1 MTYIFKNAFSDWR
14 DKMYNVSVEQIIK
27 TKPPKMALLFK
38 IIMVIAC
45 ILAATTIPS
54 TYVLGLMLLVVFVVC
69 TVLLFK
75 YYDAEYEY
83 SLTDGELTVDKIM
96 ARTMRK
102 RCGVYNISKAVLA
115 AAPGSQ
121 DALRME
127 YKQLRTSDYTA
138 NDGSDGV
145 VVVYTYDTSNEMV
158 RIFIQPDEKM
168 LGALSEAMPKGT
180 FKVEMP
186 EKQQNDE

>member
-1 MTYIFKNAFSDWR
+1 
-14 DKMYNVSVEQIIK
+14 MYNVSVEQIIK
-27 TKPPKMALLFK
+27 TKPPKIALLFK
-38 IIMVIAC
+38 IVMVIAC
-45 ILAATTIPS
+45 VLAATTIPS
-54 TYVLGLMLLVVFVVC
+54 TYVLGLMLLIVFIVC

-83 SLTDGELTVDKIM
+83 SLTDGEMTVDKIM

-102 RCGVYNISKAVLA
+102 RCGVYNMNKAVLIA
-115 AAPGSQ
+115 LPGSQ

-138 NDGSDGV
+138 NDGDEGV
-145 VVVYTYDTSNEMV
+145 VVVYTYDNSNELV

-168 LGALSEAMPKGT
+168 MNALKEAVPKGT
-180 FKVEMP
+180 FKVETAID
-186 EKQQNDE
+186 N

>member
-1 MTYIFKNAFSDWR
+1 
-14 DKMYNVSVEQIIK
+14 MYNVSVEQIIK
-27 TKPPKMALLFK
+27 TKPPKIALLFK
-38 IIMVIAC
+38 IVMVIVC

-96 ARTMRK
+96 ARTMRR
-102 RCGVYNISKAVLA
+102 RCGVYSISKAVLA
-115 AAPGSQ
+115 AVPSSQ

-138 NDGSDGV
+138 NDGNDGV
-145 VVVYTYDTSNEMV
+145 VVLYAYDTSNEMV

-168 LGALSEAMPKGT
+168 LNAICEAMPKGN

-186 EKQQNDE
+186 EKHQDDK

>member
-1 MTYIFKNAFSDWR
+1 
-14 DKMYNVSVEQIIK
+14 MYNVSVEQIIK
-27 TKPPKMALLFK
+27 TKPPKVSLLFK
-38 IIMVIAC
+38 AVAIIAC

-83 SLTDGELTVDKIM
+83 SLMDGELTVDKIM

-102 RCGVYNISKAVLA
+102 RCGVYSMSKAVLA
-115 AAPGSQ
+115 ATPGSQ

-145 VVVYTYDTSNEMV
+145 VVVYTYDASNEMV
-158 RIFIQPDEKM
+158 RVFIQPDEK
-168 LGALSEAMPKGT
+168 LLAALSEAVPKGT
-180 FKVEMP
+180 FKVETGRQEQA
-186 EKQQNDE
+186 EKQAEK

>member
-1 MTYIFKNAFSDWR
+1 
-14 DKMYNVSVEQIIK
+14 MYNVSVEQIIK
-27 TKPPKMALLFK
+27 TKPPKIAMLFK
-38 IIMVIAC
+38 IIMVAAC
-45 ILAATTIPS
+45 IIAATTIPS
-54 TYVLGLMLLVVFVVC
+54 TYVLGLMLLVIFIVC

-83 SLTDGELTVDKIM
+83 SLTAGELTVDRIM
-96 ARTMRK
+96 ARTMRR
-102 RCGVYNISKAVLA
+102 RCGVYNINKATLA

-138 NDGSDGV
+138 NDGGDGV
-145 VVVYTYDTSNEMV
+145 IVLYTYDASNEMV

-168 LGALSEAMPKGT
+168 LNAISEAVPKGT
-180 FKVEMP
+180 FKVEIP
-186 EKQQNDE
+186 EQEKKDE

>member
-1 MTYIFKNAFSDWR
+1 
-14 DKMYNVSVEQIIK
+14 MYNVSVEQIIK
-27 TKPPKMALLFK
+27 TKPPKIALLYK
-38 IIMVIAC
+38 IVMVVVCIIA
-45 ILAATTIPS
+45 LTTIPS
-54 TYVLGLMLLVVFVVC
+54 TYVLGLMLFVVFVVC

-96 ARTMRK
+96 ARTMRR
-102 RCGVYNISKAVLA
+102 RCGVYNINRAVLA

-127 YKQLRTSDYTA
+127 YKQLRTLDYTA
-138 NDGSDGV
+138 NNGGEGV
-145 VVVYTYDTSNEMV
+145 VVLYTYDTSNEMV

-168 LGALSEAMPKGT
+168 LHAISEAIPKEA
-180 FKVEMP
+180 FKVEIS
-186 EKQQNDE
+186 EQEQNNE

>member
-1 MTYIFKNAFSDWR
+1 
-14 DKMYNVSVEQIIK
+14 MYNVSVEQIIR
-27 TKPPKMALLFK
+27 TKPPKVSLLFK
-38 IIMVIAC
+38 VVAIIAC

-83 SLTDGELTVDKIM
+83 SLMDGELTVDKIM

-102 RCGVYNISKAVLA
+102 RCGVYIMSKAVLA
-115 AAPGSQ
+115 ATPGSQ
-121 DALRME
+121 EALRME
-127 YKQLRTSDYTA
+127 YKKLRTFDYTA
-138 NDGSDGV
+138 NDGSDSLI
-145 VVVYTYDTSNEMV
+145 VVYTYDASNEMV

-168 LGALSEAMPKGT
+168 LAALREAMPRELLRLK
-180 FKVEMP
+180 
-186 EKQQNDE
+186 